1 MNMKMFS
8 EQEIETDLNERLR
21 AVGLDPADPQV
32 VLISGVVKQYF
43 AQRTAEVLERVQAVL
58 AQLAPDKPH

>member
-1 MNMKMFS
+1 MTQT
-8 EQEIETDLNERLR
+8 EETR
-21 AVGLDPADPQV
+21 
-32 VLISGVVKQYF
+32 SVVKQYF